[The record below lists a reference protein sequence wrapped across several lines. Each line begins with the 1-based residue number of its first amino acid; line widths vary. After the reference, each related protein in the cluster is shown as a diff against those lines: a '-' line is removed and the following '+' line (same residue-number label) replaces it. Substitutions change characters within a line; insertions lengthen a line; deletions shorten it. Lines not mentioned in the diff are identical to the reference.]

1 MTIKTF
7 FWACAAAPL
16 LLVPTSCSD
25 DDGNDGTNSGSGVTP
40 LAGVAAAPRN
50 PYLAQEHY
58 SITHFNS
65 AQTDA
70 FPFSVADG
78 TFSVS
83 PEECPGKW
91 SGPVN
96 LMTLS
101 STSADYMWG
110 MSSDR
115 VSYIKV
121 ADGAFQL
128 VSEHDLPK
136 VALKSKDGLQ
146 KLVAHYG
153 SYDELAA
160 AAKSVLGQ
168 QPQFAMMCGNY
179 VLCDKDNYAY
189 TNAVTTL
196 LRYKL
201 KDNSNPAAGIDI
213 DAKLD
218 MTPYIHGSFTLMGV
232 SMTYDGYLVVAGKQ
246 SISIVTRD
254 LARVVDTYV
263 LPADQT
269 LSNSICVDD
278 RNGIYLA
285 SNNVAEGGQGLMQ
298 KIVWTGSRLSTDAN
312 DGAWQATYDGGPYA
326 PSIKMG
332 YGTGSTPTLMGFGE
346 DEDKLV
352 VITDGARQM
361 KIVAFWRDNIPADA
375 TPADP
380 ANPRMADARTVTC
393 GLKGADWVQ
402 SEQSVVCAGYGAFV
416 VNNVRQMPV
425 EIHDKIIGVLA
436 IGPLLEPASGVE
448 RLEWNPDSNRWESV
462 WTRADVNSV
471 SMIPSVSTASEM
483 VFVNGYSKTD
493 GWEVTGLDWH
503 TGATRHRVLLGHSNR
518 GNGAYAIIQYMPDG
532 DLLFNSVCGPFRVR
546 LHR

>member
-1 MTIKTF
+1 MTIRHFTL
-7 FWACAAAPL
+7 ACLAAPVL
-16 LLVPTSCSD
+16 LALAACSD
-25 DDGNDGTNSGSGVTP
+25 DNESPNPAGGRTP
-40 LAGVAAAPRN
+40 LAALASAPRN

-70 FPFSVADG
+70 FPFAVADG
-78 TFSVS
+78 TFTAT
-83 PEECPGKW
+83 PDECEGKW

-101 STSADYMWG
+101 STSPDYMWG

-121 ADGAFQL
+121 SGGGFHL
-128 VSEHDLPK
+128 VAEHELPS
-136 VALKSKDGLQ
+136 VALKPEADLR
-146 KLVAHYG
+146 KLVAPYS
-153 SYDELAA
+153 SYDDLAD

-168 QPQFAMMCGNY
+168 QPQFVMMCGNY

-201 KDNSNPAAGIDI
+201 ADSGNPAAGIEI
-213 DAKLD
+213 DAKLN
-218 MTPYIHGSFTLMGV
+218 MTPYLHGSFTLMGV

-246 SISIVTRD
+246 SISIVARD
-254 LARVVDTYV
+254 LSQVVDTYV
-263 LPADQT
+263 LPTDQT

-278 RNGIYLA
+278 KNGIYLA
-285 SNNVAEGGQGLMQ
+285 SGNVAEGGKGLMQ
-298 KIVWTGSRLSTDAN
+298 KIVWTGSRLSTDEA
-312 DGAWQATYDGGPYA
+312 DGAWQAAYDGGPYA

-332 YGTGSTPTLMGFGE
+332 YGTGSTPTLMGFGD

-352 VITDGARQM
+352 VITDGAKQM

-380 ANPRMADARTVTC
+380 ANPRIADARTITC
-393 GLKGADWVQ
+393 GLADAEWVQ

-416 VNNVRQMPV
+416 VNNVRQMPM

-436 IGPLLEPASGVE
+436 IGPILEPASGVE
-448 RLEWNPDSNRWESV
+448 RLEWEPGSNRWKSV

-471 SMIPSVSTASEM
+471 SMIPSVSTAAGM
-483 VFVNGYSKTD
+483 VFINGYSKAA
-493 GWEVTGLDWH
+493 GWEVAGLDWD
-503 TGATRHRVLLGHSNR
+503 TGATRHRTVFGRSNR

-532 DLLFNSVCGPFRVR
+532 DLLFNSVCGPFRVKLSQR
-546 LHR
+546 